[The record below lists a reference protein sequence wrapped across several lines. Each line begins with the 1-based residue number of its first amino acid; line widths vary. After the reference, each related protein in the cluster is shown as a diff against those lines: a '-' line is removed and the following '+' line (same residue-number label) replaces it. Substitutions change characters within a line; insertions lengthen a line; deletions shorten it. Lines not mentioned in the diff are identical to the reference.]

1 MNVFY
6 LTGRL
11 TKDCGITTRG
21 EGFNVAVASV
31 AVKRDFKN
39 KQGEYETDFIN
50 VEFYNKQAEFLNKYC
65 AKGDMVLIEGGIRID
80 KYVDKEGNNKILT
93 KFIGL
98 KVERLN
104 PKAKSETT
112 EQTTI
117 NVENP
122 KQVIEENAED
132 FELPF

>member
-11 TKDCGITTRG
+11 TKDCEIVTRG
-21 EGFNVAVASV
+21 ESFNVAIASV
-31 AVKRDFKN
+31 AVKREFKN

-50 VEFYNKQAEFLNKYC
+50 VEFYNKQAEFLSKYC
-65 AKGDMVLIEGGIRID
+65 LKGDLVLIEGGIRID
-80 KYVDKEGNNKILT
+80 KYIDKDNKNKTIT

-98 KVERLN
+98 KIEKLSSKGT
-104 PKAKSETT
+104 PKEETKVNT
-112 EQTTI
+112 EQ
-117 NVENP
+117 VVEENP
-122 KQVIEENAED
+122 ED